1 MIRVQLQR
9 LGRVFA
15 AVRGR
20 ETSLLERRSRPTDS
34 YLKQLLPIS
43 ENHAM
48 ASDIVMNIGE
58 ALVGEGNEIAHIDL
72 LIGSKTGPVGTAFAN
87 ALANQSAGHTNLLA
101 VLTPNLVAK
110 PATVLITKVTMKGMK
125 QVVQMFGPAQ
135 HAVAKAVADCV
146 ANGTIPASQADDLVI
161 VCGVFIHPAAED
173 NAKILKYNYEATKLS
188 IERAMKNQP
197 TPSEITSQKDTVKH
211 PFAG

>member
-1 MIRVQLQR
+1 M
-9 LGRVFA
+9 A
-15 AVRGR
+15 
-20 ETSLLERRSRPTDS
+20 TD
-34 YLKQLLPIS
+34 I
-43 ENHAM
+43 
-48 ASDIVMNIGE
+48 IMNIGE

-72 LIGSKTGPVGTAFAN
+72 MIGSKTGPVGTAFAN

-135 HAVAKAVADCV
+135 YAVAKAVADCV
-146 ANGTIPASQADDLVI
+146 ANGTIPVAAADDLVI

-188 IERAMKNQP
+188 IERAMKNHP
-197 TPSEITSQKDTVKH
+197 TPSEITAQKDTVKH